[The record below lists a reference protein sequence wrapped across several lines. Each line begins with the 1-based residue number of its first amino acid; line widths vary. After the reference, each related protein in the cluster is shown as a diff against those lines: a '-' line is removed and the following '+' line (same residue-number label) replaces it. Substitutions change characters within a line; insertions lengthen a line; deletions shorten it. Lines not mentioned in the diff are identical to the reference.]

1 VKLLRVIS
9 PLTIAVTLLSAGA
22 PSGQAQAVAPAIPGC
37 TWNCY
42 DVVLPFGLSVREV
55 TEGGSFVTLEDGS
68 VWEIRLPQR
77 PVASSWRAGD
87 FVRLT
92 NIGAPVDRFD
102 ILLSH
107 GDWDKAEARLVGRKP
122 TAGSESR

>member
-1 VKLLRVIS
+1 VKLLRVVS
-9 PLTIAVTLLSAGA
+9 PLSVAVTLLSAGA
-22 PSGQAQAVAPAIPGC
+22 AAQTQTVAPAIPGC

-55 TEGGSFVTLEDGS
+55 TDGGSFVTLEDGS

-77 PVASSWRAGD
+77 PVASGWRPGD

-107 GDWDKAEARLVGRKP
+107 GDSDKAEARLVGRKP
-122 TAGSESR
+122 APGSGSR